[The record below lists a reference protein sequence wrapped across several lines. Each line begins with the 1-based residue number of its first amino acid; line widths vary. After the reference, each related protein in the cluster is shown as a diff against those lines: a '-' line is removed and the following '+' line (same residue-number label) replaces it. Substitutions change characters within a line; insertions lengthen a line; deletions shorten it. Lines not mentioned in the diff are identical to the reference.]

1 MHLTLSLLAKTVMCS
16 AEQNCI
22 LTSQVIKILII
33 NIEQV
38 ATSKIE
44 NVNIKKKDVNFLFT
58 GDLNHK

>member
-22 LTSQVIKILII
+22 LTSQVIKI

-58 GDLNHK
+58 GDQNHK